1 VRRVVAAALGVIAMG
16 CQTLSGDQPA
26 RIVNPDAASR
36 AALQKAV
43 NTAMHTDVTLAE
55 DALTKS
61 SLLTIE
67 RNPPRT
73 MSNPNPQGRI
83 MEAPFRF
90 RLVTNNGEC
99 ILIDE
104 RDQTRHILPATSCV
118 AE

>member
-1 VRRVVAAALGVIAMG
+1 MG
-16 CQTLSGDQPA
+16 CQTLAGDQPA
-26 RIVNPDAASR
+26 RIVNPDDASR
-36 AALQKAV
+36 ASLQKAV
-43 NTAMHTDVTLAE
+43 NAALHTDVTLAA

-61 SLLTIE
+61 SMLTIE

-99 ILIDE
+99 ILIDD
-104 RDQTRHILPATSCV
+104 RDQTRHVLSATSCA

>member
-1 VRRVVAAALGVIAMG
+1 MG
-16 CQTLSGDQPA
+16 CQTLAGDKPA
-26 RIVNPDAASR
+26 RIINPDDASR
-36 AALQKAV
+36 AALQKAI
-43 NTAMHTDVTLAE
+43 NAAMHSDVTLAE

-61 SLLTIE
+61 SMLTIE

-73 MSNPNPQGRI
+73 MKNPSPQGRI

-90 RLVTNNGEC
+90 RLVINHGEC

-104 RDQTRHILPATSCV
+104 RDQSRHILPATSCT